1 MTTTAGRATRT
12 RSKTTGPDH
21 IVGAGTDIDATR
33 RVLLTLAQVLE
44 ELQIPEST
52 WYAWQAQGK
61 GPRQVKLPNKQ
72 VRVDR
77 ADLNRWLDE
86 RTVDPTQA
94 AA

>member
-1 MTTTAGRATRT
+1 MTTTEGRATRT
-12 RSKTTGPDH
+12 RAKATTPARA
-21 IVGAGTDIDATR
+21 VGAGTATDATR